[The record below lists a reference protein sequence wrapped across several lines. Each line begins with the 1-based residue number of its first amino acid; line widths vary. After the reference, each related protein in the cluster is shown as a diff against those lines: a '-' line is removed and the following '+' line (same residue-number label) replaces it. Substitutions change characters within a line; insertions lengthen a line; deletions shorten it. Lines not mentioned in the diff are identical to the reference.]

1 MLSHP
6 SRQFPCLERVKE
18 EGEGGRGGREGE
30 RERGRGRLACDGRQ
44 RRRRGHTGGAC
55 RTGTQQR
62 HTGEAHGSE
71 GGRDGLTIVLELHR
85 LHPVAASEA
94 VGGAG
99 GAGGLEDHLHVLRT
113 VAQRHPRMPK
123 RASEIAVGAKC
134 GDVLQSFEPRLVDDP
149 RV

>member
-1 MLSHP
+1 M
-6 SRQFPCLERVKE
+6 R
-18 EGEGGRGGREGE
+18 GGGGGGGRHATEGNGG
-30 RERGRGRLACDGRQ
+30 
-44 RRRRGHTGGAC
+44 GG
-55 RTGTQQR
+55 GTQEGHAGQAHSRGTQER
-62 HTGEAHGSE
+62 HTGARE
-71 GGRDGLTIVLELHR
+71 GGRDGLTVVLELHR

-94 VGGAG
+94 VG

>member
-1 MLSHP
+1 MRRKATEAAGAH
-6 SRQFPCLERVKE
+6 R
-18 EGEGGRGGREGE
+18 RGMQDRHTAEAHRRGT
-30 RERGRGRLACDGRQ
+30 RERGR
-44 RRRRGHTGGAC
+44 
-55 RTGTQQR
+55 
-62 HTGEAHGSE
+62 E
-71 GGRDGLTIVLELHR
+71 GGRDGLTVVLELHR

-99 GAGGLEDHLHVLRT
+99 GLEDLLHVLRA

>member
-1 MLSHP
+1 MRGSGGGGGWHAT
-6 SRQFPCLERVKE
+6 
-18 EGEGGRGGREGE
+18 EGNGGGG
-30 RERGRGRLACDGRQ
+30 
-44 RRRRGHTGGAC
+44 
-55 RTGTQQR
+55 GTQEGHAGQAHSRGTQER
-62 HTGEAHGSE
+62 HTGARE
-71 GGRDGLTIVLELHR
+71 GGRDGLTVVLELHR